1 MEEIKL
7 PIELKSSPI
16 VFAVGHEYHI
26 MALTRADV
34 IFRVTVNG
42 KHYYD
47 ADNGLM
53 RSNTPVHKVV
63 VPMAELD
70 AAKEYTVSYRRVIQR
85 PNILLDPESVTIP
98 FRPVPT
104 DRPINIYH
112 ISDSHGRI
120 KHSIKGAQDRYG
132 DDLDLLILN
141 GDIPTD
147 NMNEYGNIMLVHELA
162 AAITGGQRT
171 VIHSRGNHDTRGHYA
186 EHLSEFV
193 PTANGKFYYTV
204 RVGNIWAMILDCG
217 EDKAD
222 NHEAYGGDFG
232 INVGHEFRL
241 EQTQFIKDVIAN
253 AKNEYLA
260 DGVKY
265 RFIIVHNPF
274 TMKHG
279 GIFDIENEIYDEW
292 SKLVGENI
300 KPQLHI
306 VGHIHRAQVYEVGG
320 PLDTRG
326 QTCPVIAGG
335 VPFKQES
342 GRGQLS
348 ASITLDGYSARVEF
362 NDNFEIDRSDRNMTL
377 ELIK

>member
-7 PIELKSSPI
+7 PIELKHVPT
-16 VFAVGHEYHI
+16 VFAVGNEYHI
-26 MALTRADV
+26 MALTRSDV
-34 IFRVTVNG
+34 LFRVTVNG

-47 ADNGLM
+47 SENGLM
-53 RSNTPVHKVV
+53 RSHTPTHKVI

-70 AAKEYTVSYRRVIQR
+70 AAKEYTVTYRRVIER
-85 PNILLDPESVTIP
+85 PRYLLEPESVTIP

-104 DRPINIYH
+104 DRPINVYH

-120 KHSIKGAQDRYG
+120 KHSIKAAQDRYG
-132 DDLDLLILN
+132 DDIDLLILN

-147 NMNEYGNIMLVHELA
+147 NMGDYNNLSLVLELSA
-162 AAITGGQRT
+162 GITGGQRA
-171 VIHSRGNHDTRGHYA
+171 VIHSRGNHDTRGYYA
-186 EHLSEFV
+186 EHLKEFV

-204 RVGNIWAMILDCG
+204 RIGNIWAMVLDCG
-217 EDKAD
+217 EDKED

-232 INVGHEFRL
+232 INVCHAYRL

-253 AKNEYLA
+253 AKNEYEA

-279 GIFDIENEIYDEW
+279 GIFDIENEIFDEW

-326 QTCPVIAGG
+326 QTCPVVVGG
-335 VPFKQES
+335 VPYKTES
-342 GRGQLS
+342 GRGQLC
-348 ASITLDGYSARVEF
+348 ASIVLDDYTAHVEF
-362 NDNFEIDRSDRNMTL
+362 NDNFETDRSDRTKTL

>member
-1 MEEIKL
+1 MEQIKL
-7 PIELKSSPI
+7 PLELKSVPI
-16 VFAVGHEYHI
+16 VFAVGNEYHI
-26 MALTRADV
+26 MALTRTDV
-34 IFRVTVNG
+34 LFRVTVNG

-47 ADNGLM
+47 AENGFL
-53 RSNTPVHKVV
+53 RSHTPVHKVI

-70 AAKEYTVSYRRVIQR
+70 AAKEYTVSYRRVIER
-85 PNILLDPESVTIP
+85 PRNLCEPESVTIP

-112 ISDSHGRI
+112 ISDTHGRVTHPI
-120 KHSIKGAQDRYG
+120 KSAKDRYG
-132 DDLDLLILN
+132 DDIDLLIMN

-147 NMNEYGNIMLVHELA
+147 NMGEYSNLTLVYEIA
-162 AAITGGQRT
+162 GAITGGQRT
-171 VIHSRGNHDTRGHYA
+171 VIHSRGNHDTRGYYA
-186 EHLSEFV
+186 EHLKEFV

-204 RVGNIWAMILDCG
+204 RVGNIWAMVLDCG

-232 INVGHEFRL
+232 INVCHDFRL
-241 EQTQFIKDVIAN
+241 EQTQFIKNVIAN
-253 AKNEYLA
+253 AKNEYEA
-260 DGVKY
+260 EGVKY

-279 GIFDIENEIYDEW
+279 GIFDIENEIFDEW

-306 VGHIHRAQVYEVGG
+306 VGHIHRAEVYEVGG

-335 VPFKQES
+335 VPYMGQT

-348 ASITLDGYSARVEF
+348 ASITLDDYSARVEF
-362 NDNFEIDRSDRNMTL
+362 NDNFETDRSDRNKTL